1 MYRVVSCCMVL
12 YCIALY
18 IASWYNTVSVV
29 LCRVHDWP
37 STGLCCIV
45 FHCTVS
51 CCIVFRCTVLCWIMF
66 HCTVLLCRVHDWPRE
81 NLSTWMTVSTGCDG
95 VLYWFMLNCIVL
107 YCAVSMTDPWWTCRR
122 RGWWCPQGVTACC
135 PGCCALSA
143 ATLTRP
149 RCGTQSPHWT
159 RAANPGTDAPY
170 TCDVTPVLSVTTVR
184 VLMLLT
190 PVM

>member
-1 MYRVVSCCMVL
+1 MLYYTVMYRVVSCCMVL

-66 HCTVLLCRVHDWPRE
+66 HCTVLC
-81 NLSTWMTVSTGCDG
+81 
-95 VLYWFMLNCIVL
+95 Y
-107 YCAVSMTDPWWTCRR
+107 AVSMTDPERTCRP
-122 RGWWCPQGVTACC
+122 GWRCPQGVMAYCIDLCWIALCC
-135 PGCCALSA
+135 TVPCPWLTHSGLVVDEDDGVHKVWRRVVQDAVHWPQQHWPGLVVEHSHH
-143 ATLTRP
+143 TERGQ
-149 RCGTQSPHWT
+149 R
-159 RAANPGTDAPY
+159 
-170 TCDVTPVLSVTTVR
+170 VR

-190 PVM
+190 PVT